1 MNELYIYKETTIDGI
16 EIYEKKIFDLD
27 NFEIIEKD
35 NQIIVKKKIKTIEIK
50 TIEDFDMSLNFRH
63 SKIISC
69 FINDKRPSNNK
80 YLSIVKDIYNII
92 GSGKNVIKKT
102 KLNFET
108 FEKNDKGFHY
118 LQNLGIS
125 FQGRKALNMFEEI
138 LNQCLENNIKLNV
151 EIKFSNNE
159 IIFYVINN

>member
-50 TIEDFDMSLNFRH
+50 TIEDF

-80 YLSIVKDIYNII
+80 YLSIVKDIYNMI

-125 FQGRKALNMFEEI
+125 FQGREALNMFEEI
-138 LNQCLENNIKLNV
+138 INQCLENNIKLNV

>member
-1 MNELYIYKETTIDGI
+1 MNELYIYKETTINGI

-50 TIEDFDMSLNFRH
+50 TIEDFDMSFNFRH

-102 KLNFET
+102 N
-108 FEKNDKGFHY
+108 
-118 LQNLGIS
+118 
-125 FQGRKALNMFEEI
+125 
-138 LNQCLENNIKLNV
+138 
-151 EIKFSNNE
+151 
-159 IIFYVINN
+159 